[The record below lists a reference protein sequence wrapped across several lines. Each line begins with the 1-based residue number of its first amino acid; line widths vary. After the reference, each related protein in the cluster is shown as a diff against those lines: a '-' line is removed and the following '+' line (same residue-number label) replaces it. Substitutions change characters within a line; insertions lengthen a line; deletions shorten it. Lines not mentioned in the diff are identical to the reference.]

1 LSYLNQTDA
10 EQFFTSLNRVL
21 NADAVLLL
29 STISASESS
38 VRFERSSSGD
48 GLLTMYRTP
57 QEMSDML
64 TSYGFEVQYVE

>member
-21 NADAVLLL
+21 HADAVLLL

-48 GLLTMYRTP
+48 GLLTVYRTP